1 MVEAEA
7 TGKKFGLFFH
17 SHFFSFC
24 QIPNNFLKKY
34 KNTGI
39 RLALYKNVIQRW
51 GDWLGLLTFSLLP
64 KEKLQTQKELSRP
77 DTVGVTEVANDYWN
91 FYIILITST
100 TIDWYLDFWE
110 A

>member
-7 TGKKFGLFFH
+7 TGKSLGILFP
-17 SHFFSFC
+17 SVFSSFP
-24 QIPNNFLKKY
+24 QMPINFLKKY

-77 DTVGVTEVANDYWN
+77 ATVGVTEVANDYWN
-91 FYIILITST
+91 FCIILITST